1 MESMTPFS
9 ARPIVVWFR
18 DDLRLADNPALAAAI
33 ARGSPLIAVYIL
45 DDETPGRWRL
55 GGAAR
60 WWLHHSLAALGKN
73 IERLGGALVLRR
85 GGSVAAIKS
94 LVQETGAR
102 AVYWNRGYAP
112 FAIARDRALT
122 RELERESLEVRT
134 FCAST
139 LFEPGSIL
147 NQDGRPFRLYGAFW
161 RACIARGISDAPLA
175 LPQRLPAGPDIP
187 RDDLES
193 WQLTP
198 GRPNWAEGFEK
209 LWSPGEQG
217 AQRRLTEFIE
227 GAAIG
232 YAHARDRPDLAST
245 SRLSPHLRFGEISP
259 RQVRHAV
266 LAAQSADFV
275 PRLAADKFLLEL
287 SWREFAYHLLYHH
300 ASLPDAP
307 LQSQF
312 ASFPWEADSRHLVA
326 WQRGRTGYPI
336 IDAGMRELWATGW
349 MHNRVRMIVASF
361 LVKHLLTPWQEGERW
376 FWDTLVDSDLANN
389 AMNWQWVAG
398 CGTDAAPYFRI
409 FNPVLQGE
417 KFDPD
422 GRYVRQW
429 VAEIAALPDA
439 YIHKPWIAP
448 ESVRLAAGIELQKHY
463 PAPIVDHAMARRRAL
478 EAFASLRNMQSE
490 GLHHEPPKAI

>member
-1 MESMTPFS
+1 MTPLS

-18 DDLRLADNPALAAAI
+18 DDLRLADNPALTAAI
-33 ARGSPLIAVYIL
+33 AGGSHVVAVYIL
-45 DDETPGRWRL
+45 DDDVPGSWRL

-60 WWLHHSLAALGKN
+60 WWLHHGLAALGKN
-73 IERLGGALVLRR
+73 IGRLGGALVLRR

-94 LVQETGAR
+94 LVQETRAR

-112 FAIARDRALT
+112 FAIARDRAVTL
-122 RELERESLEVRT
+122 ELEREGLEVRT
-134 FCAST
+134 FCTST

-147 NQDGRPFRLYGAFW
+147 NQDGKPFRLYGAFW
-161 RACIARGISDAPLA
+161 RACLARGIGEPPLA
-175 LPQRLPAGPDIP
+175 LPQRLPSGPNIP
-187 RDDLES
+187 SDDLES
-193 WQLTP
+193 WQLKP
-198 GRPNWAEGFEK
+198 ARPNWAEGFAK
-209 LWSPGEQG
+209 LWSPGEEG
-217 AQRRLTEFIE
+217 AQRRLTEFVE

-232 YAHARDRPDLAST
+232 YARSRDRPDMAST

-259 RQVRHAV
+259 RQVWHAV
-266 LAAQSADFV
+266 LAAQSADVV
-275 PRLAADKFLLEL
+275 PRSAADKFVSEL
-287 SWREFAYHLLYHH
+287 GWREFAYHLLYHH

-307 LQSQF
+307 LQSPF
-312 ASFPWEADSRHLVA
+312 ASFPWEADPRHLAA

-336 IDAGMRELWATGW
+336 VDAGMRELWTTGW

-376 FWDTLVDSDLANN
+376 FWDTLVDADLANN

-429 VAEIAALPDA
+429 VPEIAALPDA
-439 YIHKPWIAP
+439 CIHKPWTAD
-448 ESVRLAAGIELQKHY
+448 EAVRLAAGIELQKHY
-463 PAPIVDHAMARRRAL
+463 PAPIVDHAIARRRAL
-478 EAFASLRNMQSE
+478 DAFARLKTHR
-490 GLHHEPPKAI
+490 